1 MKKKIVLVISFL
13 LAIGALFTGCSS
25 NKSTNVSQTDSQK
38 EAQAEVAT
46 EKTLRIGTSPVTT
59 KIVESAVPS
68 LEKMGYKIEV
78 VPFDDFVLPNV
89 ALTEGSIDANIFQH
103 TAYLDQY
110 NKNNNT
116 NLKMIDEI
124 ALSLVG
130 FYSNKFESVDSI
142 PEKAKI
148 GIYQDASNQDR
159 ALRMLEEVGLIT
171 LKEKDGLYSL
181 LDIEN
186 NLKNIELITM
196 DINQLVKGIE
206 DLDASFVTGP
216 NLVLSGVEPKYTLS
230 IENAGEEAKIYAV
243 GLVVAEENENKEWIK
258 DVLEAYETKET
269 EDALNEAFKGTFKIV
284 LE

>member
-1 MKKKIVLVISFL
+1 M
-13 LAIGALFTGCSS
+13 GALLTACSS
-25 NKSTNVSQTDSQK
+25 NQSQNTNQADNQKDDQTQVDSNVS
-38 EAQAEVAT
+38 T

-68 LEKMGYKIEV
+68 LESMGYKIEV

-89 ALTEGSIDANIFQH
+89 ALAEGSIDANIFQH

-130 FYSNKFESVDSI
+130 FYSNKFENVDSI
-142 PEKAKI
+142 REKAKI
-148 GIYQDASNQDR
+148 GIFQDASNQDR

-181 LDIEN
+181 LDIESN
-186 NLKNIELITM
+186 SKNIELITM
-196 DINQLVKGIE
+196 DINQLVKGLE

-216 NLVLSGVEPKYTLS
+216 NLVLSGIEPKYTLS
-230 IENAGEEAKIYAV
+230 IENAGEETKIYAV

-258 DVLEAYETKET
+258 DVLEAYKTKET
-269 EDALNEAFKGTFKIV
+269 EDALNESFKGTFKIV